1 MARKKIKIGKIKA
14 EFQKANDVTCECIE
28 QVTPRIGTDCQCFS
42 TPTKSGELPIAIKT
56 ETAKLLKV
64 DKLQI

>member
-28 QVTPRIGTDCQCFS
+28 IGTDCQCFS
-42 TPTKSGELPIAIKT
+42 TPTKPGELPIAIKT